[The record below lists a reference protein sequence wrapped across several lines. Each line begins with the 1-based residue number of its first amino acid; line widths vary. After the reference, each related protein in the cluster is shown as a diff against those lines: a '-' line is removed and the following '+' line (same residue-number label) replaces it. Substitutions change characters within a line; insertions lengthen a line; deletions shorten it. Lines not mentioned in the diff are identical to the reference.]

1 MGGVPVDIPEGSPLP
16 HAEVQAGL
24 TYRRRGPVAS
34 ALAAEIKVWR
44 DALRALRSMSRQSAV
59 ASVTSGLICG
69 LVMFVFC
76 VVFSEMIFG
85 QHELLMRAVPL
96 GVGTQTMTT
105 MIGALVFARFSG
117 CRAVIAGPDINP
129 MVFLAEAAKTIMT
142 VLCPNTTPNPNPD
155 PTLTTLTLTPT
166 PTLTRSS
173 APTAARRRN
182 ATTHTRPC
190 RQ

>member
-1 MGGVPVDIPEGSPLP
+1 MQYESKRGIVRSVPLPQVACFRVAGNDAQSGAAGGALMGGVPVDIPEGSPLP

-24 TYRRRGPVAS
+24 TYRRRGPVTS

-85 QHELLMRAVPL
+85 QHELLMRAVPA
-96 GVGTQTMTT
+96 Q
-105 MIGALVFARFSG
+105 S
-117 CRAVIAGPDINP
+117 PP
-129 MVFLAEAAKTIMT
+129 
-142 VLCPNTTPNPNPD
+142 
-155 PTLTTLTLTPT
+155 
-166 PTLTRSS
+166 
-173 APTAARRRN
+173 
-182 ATTHTRPC
+182 
-190 RQ
+190 

>member
-1 MGGVPVDIPEGSPLP
+1 MNMNVRGVSADLNEGQPFHAGRASIPESAPLP
-16 HAEVQAGL
+16 MEPETRKLQAGL
-24 TYRRRGPVAS
+24 MYRRRRPVTM
-34 ALAAEIKVWR
+34 ALLSEVKVWR
-44 DALRALRSMSRQSAV
+44 NALRALRGMSRQSAV

-142 VLCPNTTPNPNPD
+142 VL
-155 PTLTTLTLTPT
+155 LTLTLPLT
-166 PTLTRSS
+166 PTLTQS
-173 APTAARRRN
+173 
-182 ATTHTRPC
+182 
-190 RQ
+190 

>member
-1 MGGVPVDIPEGSPLP
+1 MTGVQIDIPVSSPLP
-16 HAEVQAGL
+16 HAEVAGSVEPETRNLQAGR
-24 TYRRRGPVAS
+24 TYRRRHPVTA
-34 ALAAEIKVWR
+34 ACAAEVEVWR
-44 DALRALRSMSRQSAV
+44 DAMRALRGMSRQSAV

-142 VLCPNTTPNPNPD
+142 VLCPNTNP
-155 PTLTTLTLTPT
+155 
-166 PTLTRSS
+166 
-173 APTAARRRN
+173 
-182 ATTHTRPC
+182 
-190 RQ
+190 